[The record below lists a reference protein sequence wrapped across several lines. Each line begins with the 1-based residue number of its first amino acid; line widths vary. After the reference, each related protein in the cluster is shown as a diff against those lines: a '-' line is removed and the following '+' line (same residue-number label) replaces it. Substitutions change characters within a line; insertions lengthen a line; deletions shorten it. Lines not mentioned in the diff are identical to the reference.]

1 MATTA
6 VPEVREREN
15 KAVGYTLTTT
25 AEPVNESIDRTMI
38 GQLLLESIDWDKAE
52 SRTSERS
59 GDVYKTT
66 RSISWNMT
74 DAEESRYQI
83 TISVNR
89 WPKKQVREGVTGK
102 GGKEPLMKISPV
114 EVAFLEQQAEVA
126 QAEGNNSLAMKLM
139 TIKVTNKLQGGI
151 NLEQGKFL
159 LQLIENAGAKQA
171 EKDAVVS

>member
-1 MATTA
+1 MTTA
-6 VPEVREREN
+6 TVTPAVREN
-15 KAVGYTLTTT
+15 KATGYSLTTT
-25 AEPVNESIDRTMI
+25 AEPVNESIDRTTI
-38 GQLLLESIDWDKAE
+38 GQLLLESIDWSKAE

-59 GDVYKTT
+59 GDSYKTT

-83 TISVNR
+83 TVSVNR
-89 WPKKQVREGVTGK
+89 WPKKAAREGVSNK

-126 QAEGNNSLAMKLM
+126 QAEGNNTLAMKLM

-151 NLEQGKFL
+151 NMEQGKFL
-159 LQLIENAGAKQA
+159 LQLIENAGVKAA